1 MTGTS
6 SDDFSFFMSFVVLCI
21 WRNGSG
27 GGGMWIRFVC
37 FGDICNNY
45 AAAQNCVGEVCM

>member
-1 MTGTS
+1 MILV
-6 SDDFSFFMSFVVLCI
+6 FSCRLLFYVFGGMEV
-21 WRNGSG
+21 G